1 VAPAAV
7 SDGSERVAEPG
18 RQNRTLEASKASK
31 EVDQPAKYAAR
42 AATLTASVAYSLMDL
57 QRSIQVVRQAR
68 HVLGPAIY
76 AALALGTEAGGD
88 PQFATMNCIVQLR
101 VPRLRFAIF

>member
-42 AATLTASVAYSLMDL
+42 AATLTASVAYTLMDL
-57 QRSIQVVRQAR
+57 QTSTQGVRQAR
-68 HVLGPAIY
+68 HVLGPAVY
-76 AALALGTEAGGD
+76 AALAIETEAGGD
-88 PQFATMNCIVQLR
+88 PNLR
-101 VPRLRFAIF
+101 RCSSSCN